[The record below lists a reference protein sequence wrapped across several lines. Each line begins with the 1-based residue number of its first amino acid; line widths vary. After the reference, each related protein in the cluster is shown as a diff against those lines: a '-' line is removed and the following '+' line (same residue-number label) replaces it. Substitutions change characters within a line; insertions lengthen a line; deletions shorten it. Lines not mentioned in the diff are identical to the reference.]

1 MTLGR
6 QQERFGDAEAP
17 VGRPHTGGVGE
28 RWMGSRRWWI
38 SLCVVAL
45 IAFVV
50 LAIAAH
56 ANSVLPADVGFTT
69 DLQRIHRAAFHRLM
83 VLISAPGYPPW
94 AEIIEAAGI
103 VALVLLRRRL
113 EALFLALTLL
123 ADGGAALI
131 KVIVARPRPSPKL
144 VEVLL
149 RLGSFS
155 FPSGHVVHF
164 MVFYGFLA
172 YVLVTCWRSS
182 WPRNLVLAICVALIC
197 LVGFSR
203 IYLGEH
209 WLTDV
214 IGGYLFG
221 GAFLVGLIAVYR
233 RASER
238 RSQPASSS
246 AHAGGGDV
254 SGSPAPVGEGAE
266 GLQG

>member
-6 QQERFGDAEAP
+6 QQERVGDTEKPDDQA
-17 VGRPHTGGVGE
+17 RTGGIGE
-28 RWMGSRRWWI
+28 RWMGSRRVWA

-45 IAFVV
+45 LLVALLGF
-50 LAIAAH
+50 AAH
-56 ANSVLPADVGFTT
+56 THSVLPGDVGFTT
-69 DLQRIHRAAFHRLM
+69 GLQRIHSAAFHRLM
-83 VLISAPGYPPW
+83 VLVSQPGYPPW
-94 AEIIEAAGI
+94 AEIIEAVGI

-155 FPSGHVVHF
+155 FPSGHVVHYT
-164 MVFYGFLA
+164 VFYGFLA
-172 YVLVTCWRSS
+172 FVLLMYWRSS
-182 WPRNLVLAICVALIC
+182 WPRNLVVAICVALIC

-221 GAFLVGLIAVYR
+221 GAFLVALIAVYLR
-233 RASER
+233 V
-238 RSQPASSS
+238 RS
-246 AHAGGGDV
+246 G
-254 SGSPAPVGEGAE
+254 SGSPPRAGEGLGE
-266 GLQG
+266 G